1 MLGDRQGR
9 GFRITQLRAVA
20 SSPTISTI
28 RDISL
33 VLGGVALRTEKDD
46 RAKYQPNQ
54 LCVDKIPGQEFHSL
68 PFFPLNT
75 ARYIFRRVAHP
86 S

>member
-33 VLGGVALRTEKDD
+33 VLGGVA
-46 RAKYQPNQ
+46 
-54 LCVDKIPGQEFHSL
+54 GQNISQ
-68 PFFPLNT
+68 T
-75 ARYIFRRVAHP
+75 SCA
-86 S
+86 